1 MKNSFTIHNLETH
14 QTKDVDDGHQNGDL
28 TVIWRDW
35 DQIIHNPKMIYLNSV
50 NPGEIKGPHIHKNRT
65 SYFYCITGKIVIIIQ
80 NNDQYHEV
88 ELSSKN
94 PKLVSVPNNIAAA
107 IINNSHEISQVLV
120 LADVAWKPNDD
131 EMINT
136 VFDNYDFKKW
146 FLI

>member
-1 MKNSFTIHNLETH
+1 MENSFTIHNLETH

-65 SYFYCITGKIVIIIQ
+65 SYFYCITGKIVIIIRD
-80 NNDQYHEV
+80 NDQYHEV
-88 ELSSKN
+88 ELSSKDQ
-94 PKLVSVPNNIAAA
+94 KLVSVPNDIAAA
-107 IINNSHEISQVLV
+107 IVNNSHEISQVLV

-146 FLI
+146 F

>member
-1 MKNSFTIHNLETH
+1 MENSFTVYNLETH

-35 DQIIHNPKMIYLNSV
+35 YKILHDPKMVYVNSV

-65 SYFYCITGKIVIIIQ
+65 SYFYCITGKIVIIIRD
-80 NNDQYHEV
+80 NDQYHEV
-88 ELSSKN
+88 ELSSKD
-94 PKLVSVPNNIAAA
+94 PKLVSVSNDIAAA
-107 IINNSHEISQVLV
+107 ILNNSHEISQVLV

-131 EMINT
+131 EMVNT

-146 FLI
+146 F